1 MVVRCALRS
10 SHRKRGR
17 DRGRG
22 IVRCPGQ
29 RTCGAGGSGRHRM
42 GFARCFGRGGW
53 RGRRSPRDPR
63 RVAGAGEPAG
73 LSRSGPGPVRA
84 RRGAHALARSPGMWR
99 SLRSLLS
106 PSVRVGGGLDRG
118 APTPNFLGEPATAA
132 VPSCYT
138 HRSSPRRLGGQ
149 MGCNQLANLCWIL
162 VEGLCS
168 SLLLH
173 NVSSGTKVV
182 FRPSPS

>member
-1 MVVRCALRS
+1 MGNRCVVVRCALSS
-10 SHRKRGR
+10 SHRKRVR
-17 DRGRG
+17 DRARG

-63 RVAGAGEPAG
+63 RVAGAGEPASRAGRALCVALGG
-73 LSRSGPGPVRA
+73 LERMPGRPACGA
-84 RRGAHALARSPGMWR
+84 RLV
-99 SLRSLLS
+99 SLLS

-138 HRSSPRRLGGQ
+138 HRSSPRRWVVRWVATCKALLDFGG
-149 MGCNQLANLCWIL
+149 G
-162 VEGLCS
+162 
-168 SLLLH
+168 
-173 NVSSGTKVV
+173 VV
-182 FRPSPS
+182 FLPSRS